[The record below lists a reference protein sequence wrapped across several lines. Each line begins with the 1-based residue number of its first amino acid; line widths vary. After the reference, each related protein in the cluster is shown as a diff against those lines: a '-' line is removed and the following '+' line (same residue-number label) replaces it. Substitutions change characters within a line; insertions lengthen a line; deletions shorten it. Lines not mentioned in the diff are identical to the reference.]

1 LEDDMAIIRF
11 DPFRGWEKV
20 SRRMNELVS
29 EFEKGPM
36 SFETGGFNP
45 KVDIIEADGKVIV
58 HAELPGVNKENVKV
72 SVNEDRML
80 TIKGE
85 KKQEDKQE
93 GKSWLRTERFYGTFT
108 RTFVLPENLDIDNID
123 AKYENGVLELAMNKI
138 EPPKPKE
145 VEINIQ

>member
-1 LEDDMAIIRF
+1 MAIIRF
-11 DPFRGWEKV
+11 DPFRGWERV

-36 SFETGGFNP
+36 SFEMGSFNP
-45 KVDIIEADGKVIV
+45 KVDIIEDENKVFV
-58 HAELPGVNKENVKV
+58 HAELPGVDKENVKV

-85 KKQEDKQE
+85 KKQENKME
-93 GKSWLRTERFYGTFT
+93 GKSWHRTERSYGNFT
-108 RTFVLPENLDIDNID
+108 RTFVLPENLDIENIA
-123 AKYENGVLELAMNKI
+123 AKYENGVLELTLNKL

-145 VEINIQ
+145 VEVNIQ